1 MISADK
7 LRLPQVA
14 LALALALTAPAN
26 ADDARLVTVVYD
38 EAQVVTLNGKVNVQA
53 TIKFADDEAIE
64 NVAIGDSS
72 KWQVTPN
79 KRASLL
85 FVKPLAPR
93 AATNLT
99 VVTNRRTYLFDL
111 VASPDNAPLYVLQF
125 RYPELEAQEEEARLA
140 LAAQAEREQAS
151 AEELQAAND
160 PLSVSDPAN
169 LNFAWETSGN
179 SGLFPA
185 RAYDDGDATFL
196 TWPEGTPI
204 PAILITNVDGEE
216 GPVNFTVRGD
226 TVVVEGVPREI
237 VLRSGRDTATLTN
250 IGPERPSP
258 RRASAMNVPQAGM
271 PN

>member
-1 MISADK
+1 MIGAEK
-7 LRLPQVA
+7 LRLPLVAVA
-14 LALALALTAPAN
+14 LALASPLSAQDP
-26 ADDARLVTVVYD
+26 RLVTLVYD
-38 EAQVVTLNGKVNVQA
+38 EAEVVLVKGKANVQA
-53 TIKFADDEAIE
+53 TIKFAKDEAIE

-85 FVKPLAPR
+85 FVKPLAAR
-93 AATNLT
+93 AATNMT
-99 VVTNRRTYLFDL
+99 VVTTRRTYLFDL

-140 LAAQAEREQAS
+140 LAAQAEREMAN
-151 AEELQAAND
+151 AEEIEAATD
-160 PLSVSDPAN
+160 PLAVSDPEN
-169 LNFAWETSGN
+169 LNFAWETRGN
-179 SGLFPA
+179 SELFPA
-185 RAYDDGDATFL
+185 RAYDDGEATFL

-250 IGPERPSP
+250 TGPERPSA
-258 RRASAMNVPQAGM
+258 RSAGVMNMPQAGR
-271 PN
+271 PNR